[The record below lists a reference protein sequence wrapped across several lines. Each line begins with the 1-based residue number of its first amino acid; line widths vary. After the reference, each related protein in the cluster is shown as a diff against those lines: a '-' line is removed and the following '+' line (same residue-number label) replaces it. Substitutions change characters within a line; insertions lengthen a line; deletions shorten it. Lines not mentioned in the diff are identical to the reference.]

1 MSQWGRVLL
10 ACGDA
15 TSCDPGHQSLSHM
28 VTLLIRQEA
37 VCVTGRVCTEWW
49 EDWR

>member
-10 ACGDA
+10 AQGHA

-37 VCVTGRVCTEWW
+37 VSMTGRVCTERW
-49 EDWR
+49 EAWR